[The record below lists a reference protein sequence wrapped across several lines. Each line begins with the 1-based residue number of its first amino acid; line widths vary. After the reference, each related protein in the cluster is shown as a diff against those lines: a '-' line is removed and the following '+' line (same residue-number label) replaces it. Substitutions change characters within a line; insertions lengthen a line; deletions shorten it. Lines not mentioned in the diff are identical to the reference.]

1 MRERTMGNMK
11 SLIQYMGDATSEI
24 RLQQDFLI
32 KPLGQIEHGKIL
44 NDALTDLFL
53 GIPII
58 KGQSLKK
65 YFPLIPNFH
74 KKSQPN
80 GIHMKAM

>member
-32 KPLGQIEHGKIL
+32 KPLGQIEHGK
-44 NDALTDLFL
+44 N
-53 GIPII
+53 
-58 KGQSLKK
+58 SE
-65 YFPLIPNFH
+65 
-74 KKSQPN
+74 
-80 GIHMKAM
+80 